1 MKNSQEIVRASL
13 LPFFTYA
20 AEDLNNLI
28 QDLQA
33 NRLANVKGTSQKT
46 NAYLDYIHMVLL
58 PVLASMFEHL
68 SANKYGTDVLGKLAR
83 LVLIVGFR
91 GVTAAFVAFESWRD
105 SASVL

>member
-1 MKNSQEIVRASL
+1 
-13 LPFFTYA
+13 
-20 AEDLNNLI
+20 
-28 QDLQA
+28 
-33 NRLANVKGTSQKT
+33 
-46 NAYLDYIHMVLL
+46 MVLL